1 MEDDLDKKQQYL
13 RTEILD
19 KGYDPKEF
27 NDYICSVRNEENI
40 DLNNWTLEE
49 LSQVVKS
56 FVEESQ
62 NKENQNEQKEQEN
75 NQIENTEKNEN
86 TDSINDQG
94 PNPKPEPEQKPK
106 EKEKDNYVNNLNLTQ
121 STISITPKSDAY
133 DYYERR
139 VICTKLEKNNITD
152 REDIF
157 IVVTEPQKVKPG
169 FFSMTYYQYVIK
181 VYPLNI
187 EVVRKVSDF
196 YFLSQKLPLI
206 DPVSY
211 IPELPTFSFGVKD
224 DSPEKLRFY
233 QNYLNLLI
241 ENKYLRTI
249 PIVYDFITLPQNM
262 WNDKAKKV
270 YSKIKEPQSFSDIPS
285 LNGERLVRIKKEDEK
300 KANTIKDDITAK
312 NEIYKE
318 LGQHFDELLLN
329 LDKISSNL
337 KNASICFKLLE
348 KRYMN
353 NKILNQIYGNL
364 FNVFKVWGDDYI
376 IQKNLIRDEIKYF
389 FLFISKELNAFLRNF
404 ENYRLARDNYKGM
417 FDKVKKYKTPS
428 KEDLDLLKSAKK
440 YYGFELVEINN
451 EYINLMKRQG
461 KRLMKQFM
469 KYKDSKNIL
478 FQDLKN
484 CCGINNFQEQISLQ
498 EEQKEK
504 EKEELIIEKK
514 NTAQEDDSKNKEQ
527 EQEQKKDLD
536 KDKSDNIDNNK
547 EIEKKEEIITTD
559 SNKNNTN
566 QTGDNNIE
574 RMEEKK
580 ENDNNTKII
589 ENNNINEIKIENKV
603 IDKKDNINI
612 DEKTL
617 EKKNSKDDIKSDQ
630 EENKEDKKVKNDIN
644 NENKDIIKEDK
655 KEEIKNEDNIKD
667 DDSKGNN
674 GNNIINEDKKENL
687 DEKKEDKEKEIKDN
701 NNENNNNILEKEG
714 KNDNE
719 KNNDDNK

>member
-1 MEDDLDKKQQYL
+1 MEEDLDKKQQYL

-40 DLNNWTLEE
+40 DLNNWSLEE

-56 FVEESQ
+56 FVEETQ
-62 NKENQNEQKEQEN
+62 NKENQNEQKVQEN
-75 NQIENTEKNEN
+75 NQIENNEN
-86 TDSINDQG
+86 TNSINDQE

-106 EKEKDNYVNNLNLTQ
+106 EKEKNNYSIMPNLTQ

-169 FFSMTYYQYVIK
+169 FFSLTYYQYVIK

-196 YFLSQKLPLI
+196 YFLSQKLPLV

-270 YSKIKEPQSFSDIPS
+270 YGKIKEPQSFGDIPS
-285 LNGERLVRIKKEDEK
+285 LNGERLVRIKKEDEI
-300 KANTIKDDITAK
+300 KANTIKDDIYAK
-312 NEIYKE
+312 NEILKE

-337 KNASICFKLLE
+337 KNISVCFKLLE
-348 KRYMN
+348 KKNYLN
-353 NKILNQIYGNL
+353 NKILNQVDGNL

-389 FLFISKELNAFLRNF
+389 FLFISKELNTFLKNF
-404 ENYRLARDNYKGM
+404 ENYRLARDNYKEM
-417 FDKVKKYKTPS
+417 FDKVKKSKTPS
-428 KEDLDLLKSAKK
+428 KEDLHSLKDAKK

-451 EYINLMKRQG
+451 EYNNLMKRQG
-461 KRLMKQFM
+461 KRLMTQFM

-484 CCGINNFQEQISLQ
+484 CCGINNFQEQIDLQ

-504 EKEELIIEKK
+504 ENLEFIIEKK
-514 NTAQEDDSKNKEQ
+514 NIVQEDGSKNKEQ
-527 EQEQKKDLD
+527 EQELKKDKD

-574 RMEEKK
+574 KIEEKK

-589 ENNNINEIKIENKV
+589 ENNNINEIKIENKE
-603 IDKKDNINI
+603 IENKDNVTIN
-612 DEKTL
+612 EKTL
-617 EKKNSKDDIKSDQ
+617 EKKNSKDDIKSNQ
-630 EENKEDKKVKNDIN
+630 EENKEDKKVNNDIN

-667 DDSKGNN
+667 DNIKSNN
-674 GNNIINEDKKENL
+674 GNNIINEDKKEKKKK
-687 DEKKEDKEKEIKDN
+687 KKEDKEKEIKDN
-701 NNENNNNILEKEG
+701 SSQNNNNIVEKVD
-714 KNDNE
+714 KKDNE
-719 KNNDDNK
+719 KKNDDNK